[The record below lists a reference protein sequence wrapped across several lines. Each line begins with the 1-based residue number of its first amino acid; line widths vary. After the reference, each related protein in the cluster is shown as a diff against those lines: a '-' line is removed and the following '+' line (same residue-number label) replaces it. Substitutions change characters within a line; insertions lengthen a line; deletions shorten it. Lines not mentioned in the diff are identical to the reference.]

1 MTRITNLVPLFSFVL
16 FTKQECLKP
25 IFQNGND
32 AEKAA
37 ARQTLF
43 TCLDVGL
50 RLISPFMPFIS
61 EELYQRLPRKEGGP
75 VSICIAPYPTT
86 ETCPWKNDD
95 IEKEVDLVQKTAK
108 VIRSARSTY
117 NLPNK
122 TKTEAYILST
132 CATTKSILQKFT
144 SDLLTTAYCSKLHF
158 DEQPPSGCAI
168 LPVTGQC
175 EVHILLKGLIQAD
188 KELQKL
194 EKKHTQLTQVI
205 DRLNQAINISDY
217 STKVPAEVQ
226 QANTEKLTESEAEIT
241 RINAAIE
248 SLKLM

>member
-1 MTRITNLVPLFSFVL
+1 MRIDTNPIFEFPCLF
-16 FTKQECLKP
+16 QECLKP
-25 IFQNGND
+25 VFFTGTD

-37 ARQTLF
+37 AHQTLF

-61 EELYQRLPRKEGGP
+61 EELYQRLPRIEGGP
-75 VSICIAPYPTT
+75 ISICIAPYPVIDK
-86 ETCPWKNDD
+86 CPWKNEE

-108 VIRSARSTY
+108 IIRSARSTY

-122 TKTEAYILST
+122 TKTEAYIITT
-132 CATTKSILQKFT
+132 CETTKAILQKFT
-144 SDLLTTAYCSKLHF
+144 NDLLTTAYCSKLHF

-168 LPVTGQC
+168 LPVTGQF
-175 EVHILLKGLIQAD
+175 EVHLLLKGLIEAD

-194 EKKHTQLTQVI
+194 EKKHAQ
-205 DRLNQAINISDY
+205 LNQAINKLNQAMNANDY
-217 STKVPAEVQ
+217 TTKVPEEVQ
-226 QANTEKLTESEAEIT
+226 QKNRDTLTENEAEIA
-241 RINAAIE
+241 RINSAIE